1 VAGGFALHAPTTL
14 AEACSLL
21 ADSGGEARA
30 IAGGTALVLLLR
42 QGLVQPSA
50 LVRLDRIP
58 DLDHIAAEGEVLRLG
73 PMATLRTVGDS
84 PVVRERLPALAGA
97 CRLVGNVR
105 VRNAAT
111 VGGNLCEADYASDPP
126 GLLVALDAR
135 ARVLS
140 PRGTRDVPVAELL
153 SDFYETTLAPDELV
167 SEVVVPIP
175 PAGTRSVYLKYITRS
190 SEDRPCL
197 GASALL
203 RLAGDG
209 TIAELRAAVGAI
221 AGRPLRLPEVE
232 AQARGEAPSDELFRA
247 IGARYAAAADP
258 VDDVRGSAAYRKRM
272 VGVFVRRA
280 LQTAAAGQEGAWKT

>member
-1 VAGGFALHAPTTL
+1 VAGGFTLHAPATL
-14 AEACSLL
+14 EDACRLL
-21 ADSGGEARA
+21 ADGGGDARA

-42 QGLVQPSA
+42 QRLVQASA
-50 LVRLDRIP
+50 LVRLDGIP
-58 DLDHIAAEGEVLRLG
+58 HLDHIVVESDLIRLG
-73 PMATLRTVGDS
+73 PMTTLRAVGDS
-84 PVVRERLPALAGA
+84 SGIRERLPVLAET

-135 ARVLS
+135 ARIQS
-140 PRGTRDVPVAELL
+140 PRGMREVPVAELL

-167 SEVVVPIP
+167 REVIVPIP
-175 PAGTRSVYLKYITRS
+175 PPGSRGVYLKFITRS

-203 RLAGDG
+203 RLDAGG
-209 TIAELRAAVGAI
+209 AIAELRAAVGAI
-221 AGRPLRLPEVE
+221 AGRPLRLPDVE
-232 AQARGEAPSDELFRA
+232 AEARGQTPSDELFRG
-247 IGARYAAAADP
+247 IGERYAAAADP

-280 LQTAAAGQEGAWKT
+280 LQAAAAGREGAWKT

>member
-1 VAGGFALHAPTTL
+1 VAGGFTIHTPTTL
-14 AEACSLL
+14 EEACSLL
-21 ADSGGEARA
+21 ADGGGEARA

-50 LVRLDRIP
+50 LVRLDGIP
-58 DLDHIAAEGEVLRLG
+58 NLDHITADGDVLRLG
-73 PMATLRTVGDS
+73 PMTTLRAVGDS
-84 PVVRERLPALAGA
+84 ATVRERLPVFADT

-111 VGGNLCEADYASDPP
+111 IGGNLCEADYASDPP

-135 ARVLS
+135 AGVQS
-140 PRGTRDVPVAELL
+140 PRGMREIPVAELL
-153 SDFYETTLAPDELV
+153 SDFYETTLAADELV
-167 SEVVVPIP
+167 REVVVPIP
-175 PAGTRSVYLKYITRS
+175 PAGTRSVYVKFITRS

-203 RLAGDG
+203 RLDESGA
-209 TIAELRAAVGAI
+209 IAELRAAVGAI
-221 AGRPLRLPEVE
+221 AGRPLRLPDVE
-232 AQARGEAPSDELFRA
+232 AQARGQAPSDELFRS
-247 IGARYAAAADP
+247 IGEQYAAVADP

-280 LQTAAAGQEGAWKT
+280 LQAAAAGREGAWKT